1 MRLIP
6 AHAGKTWAFRFP
18 RLWTGA
24 HPRSRGENIQA
35 SSPSR
40 VHAGSS
46 PLTRGKRFPA
56 LVVGVSWGLIPAHAG
71 KTRRWARP
79 RRWSR
84 AHPRSRGEN
93 RFSVS
98 AGSTLAGSSPLTR
111 GKPRKRGPCERQEGL
126 IPAHAGK
133 TRPWR
138 PVTRP
143 TRAHP
148 RSRGEN
154 LEIANPRGEAEG
166 SSPLTRGKPD
176 PAHHHPARAGLIPAH
191 AGKTRPR
198 GLSLLHCWAHPRSR
212 GENARRR
219 VELLS
224 VMGSS
229 PLTRGKLGLAAHAQ
243 VPPGLIPAHAGK
255 TRTRHTLS
263 M

>member
-1 MRLIP
+1 MNPHRISFWAHPRTRGENASTFSVNAFNAGSSPLTRGKPVRVLAVRGDLGLIP

-111 GKPRKRGPCERQEGL
+111 GKRRRGRRCRRARRL

-133 TRPWR
+133 TSK
-138 PVTRP
+138 TRVSSRMEP
-143 TRAHP
+143 AHP

-154 LEIANPRGEAEG
+154 
-166 SSPLTRGKPD
+166 
-176 PAHHHPARAGLIPAH
+176 
-191 AGKTRPR
+191 
-198 GLSLLHCWAHPRSR
+198 
-212 GENARRR
+212 
-219 VELLS
+219 
-224 VMGSS
+224 
-229 PLTRGKLGLAAHAQ
+229 
-243 VPPGLIPAHAGK
+243 
-255 TRTRHTLS
+255 
-263 M
+263 

>member
-154 LEIANPRGEAEG
+154 CKRCETMLRRLG
-166 SSPLTRGKPD
+166 SSPLTRGKLRLLRA
-176 PAHHHPARAGLIPAH
+176 PAAAKGLIPAH
-191 AGKTRPR
+191 AGKTYRPR
-198 GLSLLHCWAHPRSR
+198 SLFP
-212 GENARRR
+212 ED
-219 VELLS
+219 
-224 VMGSS
+224 
-229 PLTRGKLGLAAHAQ
+229 
-243 VPPGLIPAHAGK
+243 
-255 TRTRHTLS
+255 
-263 M
+263 